1 MQSLEIYE
9 IIERFEAGGATQS
22 FTYTGANSIMSCLS
36 GIETNSDKEYTFICL
51 DENRNYCFHSVDTVK
66 GFELHVG
73 DYIFSL

>member
-9 IIERFEAGGATQS
+9 LIERFEAGGATQS
-22 FTYTGANSIMSCLS
+22 FTHTGVSNIMSCLS
-36 GIETNSDKEYTFICL
+36 GIEANTDREYTFICK
-51 DENRNYCFHSVDTVK
+51 DEQGSLSLHSVDSLK

>member
-1 MQSLEIYE
+1 
-9 IIERFEAGGATQS
+9 
-22 FTYTGANSIMSCLS
+22 MSCLS
-36 GIETNSDKEYTFICL
+36 GIEANSDREYTFICL